1 MSLAT
6 IAETIAEQIRRQE
19 YIELFA
25 HHDADGI
32 AAGSILCHAMLRAGI
47 RFRMRVRHEV
57 TPADLIADGDAPH
70 LLCDLGAEM
79 VDLPKDTIVVDHHL
93 PVFEGVF
100 HANPRLE
107 GIDGDRELSS
117 AGMAYTIAQ
126 KMGDNRDLAGL
137 VIPGI
142 IGDGQEVA
150 GKNLEIFNDGVGNGI
165 IVPDRGITL
174 PGRDMAERWYMATTP
189 YLGGISSR
197 EEHIADIIE
206 QARDQAQGENS
217 SRSDILLSQV
227 ILEAAPETSYASLV
241 AIYGDTYHLQREVIE
256 DAHALTAVIDACGK
270 SGMGDL
276 GATICLRSSHY
287 LEQAWEIA
295 RQHRVKV
302 IDGVKNAH
310 PDEGSVG
317 VYEVHDM
324 TIASEVADI
333 LARDR
338 MNSHPVLVYARAG
351 DSCRISVRCPAG
363 IATETG
369 VLVRELAATCGG
381 NGSGHIH
388 RAAAVIPSEK
398 MGIFSRNWQ
407 EAFAI

>member
-1 MSLAT
+1 MSLSTA
-6 IAETIAEQIRRQE
+6 AETIAEQVRRQE
-19 YIELFA
+19 NIEVFA

-57 TPADLIADGDAPH
+57 TPADLIGDGDAPH
-70 LLCDLGAEM
+70 LLCDLGAGM
-79 VDLPKDTIVVDHHL
+79 ADLPKDTIVVDHHL

-107 GIDGDRELSS
+107 GVDGDRELSS
-117 AGMAYTIAQ
+117 AGMAYIIAQ

-142 IGDGQEVA
+142 IGDGQEIS
-150 GKNLEIFNDGVGNGI
+150 GKNLEIFNDGVANGI

-174 PGRDMAERWYMATTP
+174 PGRDMAERWYIATSP
-189 YLGGISSR
+189 YLGGISGG
-197 EEHIADIIE
+197 EERIADIIE
-206 QARDQAQGENS
+206 QAQDQAQGENS
-217 SRSDILLSQV
+217 SRLDILLSQIV
-227 ILEAAPETSYASLV
+227 LEAAPDASYAGLL

-270 SGMGDL
+270 AGQGDL
-276 GATICLRSSHY
+276 GATICMRSSHY
-287 LEQAWEIA
+287 LEQAWEIT
-295 RQHRVKV
+295 RQHRMKV
-302 IDGVKNAH
+302 IDGVKNAR
-310 PDEGSVG
+310 PDEGSIG
-317 VYEVHDM
+317 VYKVHDV
-324 TIASEVADI
+324 TLPGDVADI

-338 MNSHPVLVYARAG
+338 MSSGPVLVYAHAG
-351 DSCRISVRCPAG
+351 DSCRISVRRPAG
-363 IATETG
+363 VTTDIG
-369 VLVRELAATCGG
+369 PLVREFAATCGG
-381 NGSGHIH
+381 NGGGHIH

-407 EAFAI
+407 EAFAL